1 MLMVLR
7 GKCLHAS
14 VATVVVVV
22 VVASVA
28 MPVVAIGFRRSRRST
43 PPASATRVPLLV
55 VLPRLV
61 EDFGVLR
68 DLLGDG
74 LNVVQLS
81 HQVVVVNQLFVEVAT
96 AAASCHAAASC
107 SAVGSC
113 AAGCS
118 SCGGCGAV
126 ATSGSG

>member
-14 VATVVVVV
+14 VATMVVV

-28 MPVVAIGFRRSRRST
+28 MAVVAIGCRRSRRST
-43 PPASATRVPLLV
+43 PPASAATRVPLLV

-74 LNVVQLS
+74 LNIVQLS
-81 HQVVVVNQLFVEVAT
+81 HQVVVVDQLFVKVPAT
-96 AAASCHAAASC
+96 SAASAAAD
-107 SAVGSC
+107 G
-113 AAGCS
+113 
-118 SCGGCGAV
+118 
-126 ATSGSG
+126 ATSSIGGVGCW

>member
-14 VATVVVVV
+14 VATVVV

-81 HQVVVVNQLFVEVAT
+81 HQVVVVNQLFVKVPAAS
-96 AAASCHAAASC
+96 AAATT
-107 SAVGSC
+107 
-113 AAGCS
+113 
-118 SCGGCGAV
+118 GA
-126 ATSGSG
+126 ATSSIGGVGCW